1 MAKLPVS
8 RYAAPMLELRRVVDN
23 WAEVKAALGRRSD
36 AAAAALAPLESL
48 AERRRAA
55 IVESENAAARRNA
68 ANEEMA
74 KLPKNGPEFAA
85 RRDELRT
92 LSAQQKDL
100 EKLAGSIDE
109 EIHGILVGVPNTPHA
124 SVPDGQDEKGNV
136 FVKTWGEKPTK
147 GFAAKPHWEIGT
159 ALGILD
165 FERAAKLSG
174 SRFSVLV
181 GQGARLGRALVTLM
195 LDLHTEKH
203 GYTEVATPYLV
214 KGSALFGT
222 GSLPKFEEDLFK
234 TVNPH
239 ADRGYD
245 LYLIPTAEVPVTN
258 LHADEILEATQLP
271 INYTAYTPCFRS
283 EAGSAGRDV
292 RGLIRQHQFDKVE
305 LVKFVTPETAE
316 AEHETLTRQAETVLE
331 TLGLHHRRML
341 LCAGDMGFSSQ
352 KTFDLE
358 VYLPSE
364 DTYREISSCSW
375 FGDFQARRANL
386 RYRPEPKAK
395 PKHLHTINGSAL
407 AVGRTLVAILDQ
419 YQNEDGS
426 VTVPPALR
434 PYMGGLE
441 VLRPATPATK

>member
-1 MAKLPVS
+1 
-8 RYAAPMLELRRVVDN
+8 MLELRSVVDHL
-23 WAEVKAALGRRSD
+23 AEVKTALARRNE
-36 AAAAALAPLESL
+36 AAAAALAPIESL
-48 AERRRAA
+48 AERRKAA
-55 IVESENAAARRNA
+55 ILESESAAARRNA

-85 RRDELRT
+85 RRDELKT
-92 LSAQQKDL
+92 LSARQKEL
-100 EKLAGSIDE
+100 EKVAAAIDE
-109 EIHGILVGVPNTPHA
+109 EIHAILVGVPNAPHA
-124 SVPDGQDEKGNV
+124 SVPDGEDEKGNV
-136 FVKTWGEKPTK
+136 LVKTWGDKPTK
-147 GFAAKPHWEIGT
+147 SFTPKPHWEVG
-159 ALGILD
+159 AGLGILD

-174 SRFSVLV
+174 SRFSVLI
-181 GQGARLGRALVTLM
+181 GPGARLARALIAFM
-195 LDLHTEKH
+195 LDLHTNEH

-222 GSLPKFEEDLFK
+222 GNLPKFEEDLFK

-316 AEHETLTRQAETVLE
+316 AEHEALTRQAEAVLE
-331 TLGLHHRRML
+331 ALGLHHRRML

-364 DTYREISSCSW
+364 DAFREISSCSW

-426 VTVPPALR
+426 VTIPPVLR
-434 PYMGGLE
+434 PYLGGLE
-441 VLRPATPATK
+441 VLRPAPATAK

>member
-1 MAKLPVS
+1 
-8 RYAAPMLELRRVVDN
+8 MLDLRTVVDN
-23 WAEVKAALGRRSD
+23 LDEVKTALARRSP
-36 AAAAALAPLESL
+36 AAAEALSPIESL
-48 AERRRAA
+48 AARRRLAIATSEGLAA
-55 IVESENAAARRNA
+55 KRNA
-68 ANEEMA
+68 ANEDMA
-74 KLPKNGPEFAA
+74 KLPKSSPEFAA
-85 RRDELRT
+85 RRDELRA
-92 LSAQQKDL
+92 LSAEQKEC
-100 EKLAGSIDE
+100 EKQATAIDE
-109 EIHGILVGVPNTPHA
+109 EIRGILHGIPNTPLA
-124 SVPDGQDEKGNV
+124 SVPDGHDETGNV
-136 FVKTWGEKPTK
+136 VVKTWGEKASFVKP
-147 GFAAKPHWEIGT
+147 FPAKPHWELGT

-181 GQGARLGRALVTLM
+181 GAGARLGRALVSFM
-195 LDLHTEKH
+195 LDLHLEKH

-214 KGSALFGT
+214 KGTALFGT
-222 GSLPKFEEDLFK
+222 GSLPKFEADLFK
-234 TVNPH
+234 TANDNPE
-239 ADRGYD
+239 RGYD

-258 LHADEILEATQLP
+258 LHADEILEGAQLP
-271 INYTAYTPCFRS
+271 IHYTAYTPCFRS

-305 LVKFVTPETAE
+305 LVKLVTPESAE
-316 AEHETLTRQAETVLE
+316 EAHEALTRDAERVLE
-331 TLGLHHRRML
+331 ALGLHYRRML

-375 FGDFQARRANL
+375 FGDFQGRRANL

-395 PKHLHTINGSAL
+395 PRFLHTINGSAL

-426 VTVPPALR
+426 VTIPEALR

-441 VLRPATPATK
+441 ILRPVSSEGATTPATSA